1 MLLVYNVLDVATRS
15 SWFGDID
22 AAEIFCNYKIPESLQ
37 KYAGFDVYWAE
48 KGNVLRWERWNSTT
62 MVSVSPPLATI
73 RIFYW
78 AMELITGDRK
88 NSLNPL
94 FWYIIIQNSPG
105 TNSYDPTTPR
115 IYRLDSIRGVMNTAC
130 KTYFDNLQ
138 SIVATQSLAKEATHQ
153 VYTPMVYLGLQD
165 ATSKRRPISQT
176 TGEWTG
182 YITLSLE
189 AVGLF
194 IMVSEKKWNKAKEM
208 IAKIFIT
215 F

>member
-1 MLLVYNVLDVATRS
+1 
-15 SWFGDID
+15 
-22 AAEIFCNYKIPESLQ
+22 
-37 KYAGFDVYWAE
+37 
-48 KGNVLRWERWNSTT
+48 
-62 MVSVSPPLATI
+62 
-73 RIFYW
+73 
-78 AMELITGDRK
+78 
-88 NSLNPL
+88 
-94 FWYIIIQNSPG
+94 
-105 TNSYDPTTPR
+105 
-115 IYRLDSIRGVMNTAC
+115 MNTAC

-208 IAKIFIT
+208 IAKILSHFDSYTDRNYFFLKETEQKTGFMVHLAIAYSLSIS
-215 F
+215 FLIGLYIAMNLWRLGQD